1 MRTALFSSLIL
12 YLFAC
17 PAIPLYGQQ
26 KSDADKV
33 QELEYKLMDA
43 YKQRHV
49 EVFAS
54 LLDDDFVSTFEDGS
68 TYSKTGYLSFSVTSS
83 SRVDVVEM
91 SDMKVRPHGNTVVVT
106 GWYHERGE
114 NKGEKYDYHDRFT
127 DVWMK
132 KSGKWLL
139 VASHYAVPS
148 K

>member
-1 MRTALFSSLIL
+1 MGKALRSTLIL
-12 YLFAC
+12 YLLAA
-17 PAIPLYGQQ
+17 PLIPLHGQQ
-26 KSDADKV
+26 KSDADAV

-68 TYSKTGYLSFSVTSS
+68 TYSKTGYLSFSVTSL
-83 SRVDVVEM
+83 SRVDEVGM
-91 SDMKVRPHGNTVVVT
+91 SDLKIHQHGNTVVVI
-106 GWYHERGE
+106 GWYHERGV

-132 KSGKWLL
+132 KGTKWLL
-139 VASHYAVPS
+139 VASHYAVPV